1 MQPSNNAYTELTNTG
16 RLSLIKNVL
25 VREGLF
31 DYYQVIRSRNVVLN
45 RSMSDWVKL
54 VSQLIPVT
62 DRSITNFAG
71 ELNFSK
77 EEESIIINNIMSQ
90 RENLLPHINAEKQKA
105 FLQRSSF
112 DRIVNIAK
120 ELLLLLE
127 EEIQSK

>member
-16 RLSLIKNVL
+16 RLSLIKNV
-25 VREGLF
+25 VIREGLF
-31 DYYQVIRSRNVVLN
+31 DYYQVIRSRNIVLS
-45 RSMSDWVKL
+45 RSMSDWAKL
-54 VSQLIPVT
+54 VSQIMPVT

-71 ELNFSK
+71 QLHFSK

-90 RENLLPHINAEKQKA
+90 REILLPHINAENQKA

-112 DRIVNIAK
+112 GRIVNIAE

-127 EEIQSK
+127 EEIQ